1 MDDRKLSAWKLIGAS
16 VRGRS
21 HALTNT
27 RCQDAVRYESHN
39 GVALAAVSDGAG
51 SAALAH
57 LGASIATETAL
68 ETLRATIPER
78 ALTLRDVQDAFAA
91 ARAAIV
97 SDADDRSRSTRD
109 YACTLLVVVADDE
122 RTLVGQIGDGA
133 IVGVPFEEDLKV
145 IGWPQQ
151 GDYANS
157 TFFLCEETS
166 EPVFVEEA
174 PLEAFSMLSDGLQ
187 MVALE
192 YEHLRAHAPF
202 FRPFFAALRDA
213 TMPLEEL
220 EQHLATYL
228 ETDPTLAERTD
239 DDLSLLVA
247 VRA

>member
-27 RCQDAVRYESHN
+27 RCQDVVRYESHN
-39 GVALAAVSDGAG
+39 GLAIAAVSDGAG

-68 ETLRATIPER
+68 ETLRATNSER
-78 ALTLRDVQDAFAA
+78 ALSLRDVQDAFAA

-97 SDADDRSRSTRD
+97 LDADDRSRSVRD
-109 YACTLLVVVADDE
+109 YACTLLVVVADDD

-133 IVGVPFEEDLKV
+133 IVGARSEEDLRV
-145 IGWPQQ
+145 LSWPQQ
-151 GDYANS
+151 GDYANA
-157 TFFLCEETS
+157 TFFLSEETS
-166 EPVFVEEA
+166 EPVFFEDVA
-174 PLEAFSMLSDGLQ
+174 VEAFSMLSDGLQ

-192 YEHLRAHAPF
+192 YDNLRAHAPF

-220 EQHLATYL
+220 EQHLSAYL